1 MNKKI
6 SLLLLVFLELGIL
19 KAQQKNFDKA
29 KIEFQKNN
37 FTGADKLLTKCL
49 ENEETKSNIN
59 VLFLKSQTQY
69 AISKDKKLAT
79 KYPNAF
85 KDALKFA
92 DKTLDKCETESM
104 KTAFLNENIIY
115 FKQIIKQNN
124 KEGIEAY
131 DQKKWGKA
139 IPIFKRSLEF
149 GIDTQTLVFT
159 GESYWQLNQK
169 SEGLP
174 FFKKGAEIIFNA
186 VNDSTSKLYGY
197 HRLPFRRLGR
207 YYIDK
212 KQYDTAYR
220 FVKNGSELFPQD
232 DSLTYYNYGLMRY
245 AISKTRPSFD
255 YLNLAKQG
263 VEKFPT
269 DSFFNHKENAIYLY
283 FLNGMAVAKDYNQFD
298 SFLTVFAKTKLA
310 KAKHPKIDQ
319 IKNYDLFAGQDNKTF
334 HSNFYPYLA
343 EIGLREA
350 CYAAFLANNKV
361 NIDGIITNSKDPNFN
376 KAENDKL
383 NARYIV
389 IRKNL
394 KPMVAEI
401 IFDQYIKGDPKNMSH
416 KNGRKEYTTMMN
428 KSVFGYYD
436 FLPLITLND
445 ACAKDFPTDISFKAK
460 AKELRSRLIT
470 EAIDSNDFTLA
481 RKIWNES
488 NTLYSDIKKNLDA
501 QLRKMVEQDFKIN
514 YFGSRVNLKGK
525 NEPQIPEY
533 KWNGSIDRQCNEG
546 KMNNVIITKA
556 QQRINYFRRMAEV
569 SDNIIL
575 TEDNNENC
583 QFAALMCQ
591 ANGSMSHEPSDA
603 WRCFVPA
610 GLDALKLSI
619 LSKDANPLIAI
630 TAAMGHNHPTVG
642 NRRWLLN
649 PYAQYMGIGT
659 AADYTAILAVDN
671 SNKKDT
677 TKYKTTAVTWPPQG
691 YCPKMLVFKKWS
703 FSLDNQLKGASVAM
717 KYANGETI
725 NIKTEPLENGYGL
738 NTLVWEPEIN
748 TTKLSGDTTIIITIT
763 LANKKT
769 FSYTVTIIDIKP

>member
-1 MNKKI
+1 MKKI
-6 SLLLLVFLELGIL
+6 SLTICIL
-19 KAQQKNFDKA
+19 YSFVINAQQKNFEKA

-37 FTGADKLLTKCL
+37 FLGADKLLTKCL
-49 ENEETKSNIN
+49 ENPETKDNIN
-59 VLFLKSQTQY
+59 VLLLKSQTQY
-69 AISKDKKLAT
+69 AISKDKKVAT

-92 DKTLDKCETESM
+92 DKTLDKCETPSL
-104 KTAFLNENIIY
+104 KTAFLNENIAY

-149 GIDTQTLVFT
+149 GIDTQTLVYT
-159 GESYWQLNQK
+159 GESYWQLSQK
-169 SEGLP
+169 YESLP
-174 FFKKGAEIIFNA
+174 YFKQSAEIIFNA

-245 AISKTRPSFD
+245 AIGKTRPSFD

-283 FLNGMAVAKDYNQFD
+283 FLNGMAMAKDYVQFD
-298 SFLTVFAKTKLA
+298 SFLTVFAKTKQI
-310 KAKHPKIDQ
+310 KAKHPKIDL
-319 IKNYDLFAGQDNKTF
+319 IKKYDLFAGQDVKTF
-334 HSNFYPYLA
+334 HANLYPYLA
-343 EIGLREA
+343 EIGLRDA
-350 CYAAFLANNKV
+350 CFAAFLANNKI
-361 NIDGIITNSKDPNFN
+361 NAITNN
-376 KAENDKL
+376 
-383 NARYIV
+383 NAKHIV
-389 IRKNL
+389 INQNL
-394 KPMVAEI
+394 KPLVAEI
-401 IFDQYIKGDPKNMSH
+401 LLDQYIKNEPKNTSH
-416 KNGRKEYTTMMN
+416 KNGRKEYTSTMN
-428 KSVFGYYD
+428 KSVYGYYD
-436 FLPLITLND
+436 FLPLIILND

-488 NTLYSDIKKNLDA
+488 KTLYSDLSKNLDA
-501 QLRKMVEQDFKIN
+501 QLRKMVEQDFKTN

-525 NEPQIPEY
+525 NEPKIPEY
-533 KWNGSIDRQCNEG
+533 QWNGSIDRQCNEG
-546 KMNNVIITKA
+546 KMNEAIITKA
-556 QQRINYFRRMAEV
+556 QQRINYFRRMACV
-569 SDNIIL
+569 SDNIVL
-575 TEDNNENC
+575 TDDNNENC

-591 ANGSMSHEPSDA
+591 ANNSMSHEPSDA

-630 TAAMGHNHPTVG
+630 TAAMGHNHATVG

-659 AADYTAILAVDN
+659 AQDYTAILAIDN

-677 TKYKTTAVTWPPQG
+677 AKYKTTAITWPPQG

-703 FSLDNQLKGASVAM
+703 FSLDNNLKDATVSM

-725 NIKTEPLENGYGL
+725 NCKTEPQENGYAL

-748 TTKLSGDTTIIITIT
+748 IAKLAADTTINISIT
-763 LANKKT
+763 LANKKVYN
-769 FSYTVTIIDIKP
+769 YTVTIVDIKP